1 MGVVG
6 GKTEGMVLLKV
17 LVGPDTES
25 KTEQQEDREDDK
37 IKLTFGHINNQNTN
51 THEETVN
58 GAAKLF

>member
-25 KTEQQEDREDDK
+25 KTKQQDDREDDQ

-51 THEETVN
+51 TLEETVN